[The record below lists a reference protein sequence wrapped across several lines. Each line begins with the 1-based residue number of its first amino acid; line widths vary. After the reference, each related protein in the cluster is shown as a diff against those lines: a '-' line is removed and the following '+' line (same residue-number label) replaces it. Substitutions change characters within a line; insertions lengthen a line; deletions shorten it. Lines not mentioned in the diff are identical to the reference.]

1 MSDNKE
7 LITAQALAEA
17 LDLSVDTIWRYTREN
32 KIPYIV
38 IGNKNYRYNL
48 TDVMRSLTST
58 KVQENAANYTEK
70 ESNEKLTYQDYL
82 LLPEDP
88 GYRYEILDGI
98 LVKEPSPNVMH
109 RRTFAQCYASAGFPS
124 AAADPGR
131 LFLGT

>member
-48 TDVMRSLTST
+48 ADVMRSLTST

-109 RRTFAQCYASAGFPS
+109 QRFPVGCS
-124 AAADPGR
+124 GSWKIISGNLIPMR
-131 LFLGT
+131 NI

>member
-109 RRTFAQCYASAGFPS
+109 QRVSRRLQ
-124 AAADPGR
+124 R
-131 LFLGT
+131 IL